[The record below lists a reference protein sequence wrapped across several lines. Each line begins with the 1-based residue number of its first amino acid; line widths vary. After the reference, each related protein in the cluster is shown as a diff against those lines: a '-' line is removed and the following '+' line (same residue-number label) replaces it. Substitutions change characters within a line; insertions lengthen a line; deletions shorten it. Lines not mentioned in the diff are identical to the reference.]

1 MDHPT
6 GLAGPPLAPRRRF
19 AHHLPALVAV
29 GIVLFVAFA
38 GLSGDEQFS
47 ESAIARQDA
56 ADGALHVQ
64 RSGSHGDS
72 DASRDEAGRSTTRQ
86 LRVGLAGAESGKGR
100 QSILLSDEPNDELAF
115 AVQHT
120 SPLARPPLHFTG
132 LHDKAD
138 SRRAFWHMIRVKL
151 DGLATS
157 VGDLILGLFG
167 FDEDEWFDFEG
178 EGGAEAFSLEGGGLS
193 TWSESSIYV
202 ERSNSLH
209 PSRPS
214 SFGPHIV
221 NEPLRGLLFPIDIA
235 APTDDYGCTA
245 KPVAPAPFTPSKPW
259 IALVQRGQCPF
270 SDKVRVA
277 QVYGAMAVVF
287 GDESEA
293 EGGISGGHGL
303 LTPWSPD
310 NTDDIAIPSVFVSRA
325 SYVSLLRTWSDEQE
339 IAEAEPTVME
349 DGSTQTNVV
358 LGDDAGAEK
367 PKKEYV
373 GLEVVLSKEEMLAW
387 PLLDLLFILLFL
399 PSLLTLVTVFI
410 QRVRAVRA
418 QKAERAPKDAVAR
431 LPVFRWGESEKPAS
445 PAPKAGSDAARAGT
459 DEEREVGIAQVPV
472 SIAPEP
478 TEQTSLLHSDTAPAA
493 RTTSLAHRITSRL
506 PASISRR
513 LPASLRPPDSPT
525 QLNVGPPPFRRY
537 PSITECPF
545 CLCDFE
551 PGDLVMSLPCGHL
564 FHAQEVTEWLEE
576 QKGVCPVCRMSVLA
590 PPQEPGAAA
599 LVAEGEARAANEAG
613 EEGVP
618 ALSPTDGASVLI
630 QPPSRPSS
638 HTISAEPST
647 STSPIGVRPHP
658 LSRHQSAASPLA
670 SSSSVPI
677 DAPTTRDDS
686 A

>member
-1 MDHPT
+1 MDHST
-6 GLAGPPLAPRRRF
+6 GLAGPPPAPRRRF
-19 AHHLPALVAV
+19 VHHLPALVAV

-47 ESAIARQDA
+47 ESVILRRDA
-56 ADGALHVQ
+56 ADSALHVQ
-64 RSGSHGDS
+64 RGGRHGDS
-72 DASRDEAGRSTTRQ
+72 DASRDDAGRSTTRQ
-86 LRVGLAGAESGKGR
+86 LRVGLAGAGSGQGR
-100 QSILLSDEPNDELAF
+100 QSILLADEPKDELAF
-115 AVQHT
+115 AVQHS
-120 SPLARPPLHFTG
+120 SPPARPHFHYTG
-132 LHDKAD
+132 KAN
-138 SRRAFWHMIRVKL
+138 SRKAFWRMVSAKL

-167 FDEDEWFDFEG
+167 FDEDEWFDIEG
-178 EGGAEAFSLEGGGLS
+178 EGGADAFSLEGGGLS

-221 NEPLRGLLFPIDIA
+221 NEPLRGLLFPIEIA
-235 APTDDYGCTA
+235 APTDNYGCTA
-245 KPVAPAPFTPSKPW
+245 KPVAPAPFTPSTPW

-277 QVYGAMAVVF
+277 QNYGAVAVVF

-310 NTDDIAIPSVFVSRA
+310 NTVDITIPSVFISRA
-325 SYVSLLRTWSDEQE
+325 SYVSLLRTWNDEQE
-339 IAEAEPTVME
+339 IAKAEPPTIE
-349 DGSTQTNVV
+349 DGSTQTKVV
-358 LGDDAGAEK
+358 LGDDVDAEQ
-367 PKKEYV
+367 PKQEYV

-431 LPVFRWGESEKPAS
+431 LPVFRWGESEKPTS
-445 PAPKAGSDAARAGT
+445 PAPKVGGEAARTGT
-459 DEEREVGIAQVPV
+459 DEEREVGIAHVPI
-472 SIAPEP
+472 STAPEP
-478 TEQTSLLHSDTAPAA
+478 TEQTSLLHSQ
-493 RTTSLAHRITSRL
+493 TTLPSCNTSFAHRLTSRL
-506 PASISRR
+506 PTSISRH

-525 QLNVGPPPFRRY
+525 QPKVGPPPFRRY

-590 PPQEPGAAA
+590 HPQEPGAAA
-599 LVAEGEARAANEAG
+599 LIAEGEARAADHAG

-618 ALSPTDGASVLI
+618 VLSPTDGASVLI
-630 QPPSRPSS
+630 QPPARPSS
-638 HTISAEPST
+638 HTASTEPSR
-647 STSPIGVRPHP
+647 STSPVGVRPHP
-658 LSRHQSAASPLA
+658 LSRQQSAASPVA

-677 DAPTTRDDS
+677 GGPSMRD
-686 A
+686 